1 MQGGL
6 SGYLHLKSVRP
17 EPTPWGRKS
26 LCCHNHVQN
35 HQLCSLALLVH
46 LSSASF
52 PCSSHRGGCQQGLG
66 KKLSP
71 SSLELA
77 IFTSAWVLVLSS
89 SPFLPLQM
97 CLLLELLPPDSQV
110 SWELSLKKKKK
121 SQCPGGHLQGAGDQC
136 QASLCQPCPRP
147 HGHRTSQSLRCLLT
161 MHFYE
166 CSSYRCF

>member
-1 MQGGL
+1 MGQKVLVLPQPCPKPPAVFL
-6 SGYLHLKSVRP
+6 SLPCPLVI
-17 EPTPWGRKS
+17 S
-26 LCCHNHVQN
+26 LI
-35 HQLCSLALLVH
+35 SLFL
-46 LSSASF
+46 
-52 PCSSHRGGCQQGLG
+52 PQGGCQQGLG
-66 KKLSP
+66 KELSP

-110 SWELSLKKKKK
+110 SWELSLKKKKKKK

>member
-1 MQGGL
+1 MGQKVLVLPQPCPKPPAVFL
-6 SGYLHLKSVRP
+6 SPPCPLVI
-17 EPTPWGRKS
+17 S
-26 LCCHNHVQN
+26 LI
-35 HQLCSLALLVH
+35 SLFL
-46 LSSASF
+46 
-52 PCSSHRGGCQQGLG
+52 PQGGCQQGLG

-121 SQCPGGHLQGAGDQC
+121 KPVPRWASPGSWGSVPGI
-136 QASLCQPCPRP
+136 SLPAMP
-147 HGHRTSQSLRCLLT
+147 TSPWAQNKPKPSLSVDDALL
-161 MHFYE
+161 
-166 CSSYRCF
+166 